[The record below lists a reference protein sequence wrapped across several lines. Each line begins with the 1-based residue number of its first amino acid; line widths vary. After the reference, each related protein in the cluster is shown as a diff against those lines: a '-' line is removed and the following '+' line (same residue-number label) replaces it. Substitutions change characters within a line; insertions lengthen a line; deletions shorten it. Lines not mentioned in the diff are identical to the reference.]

1 MEFIER
7 AIARFLKIGMTD
19 YCDIET
25 VLADDDYTLV
35 QRDGSLTTFLQLHG
49 SLRTTGEHREA
60 EIIDQ
65 MAIKLAGIMTPPGFR
80 LQFVLTRD
88 PDANARMLKE
98 ALSPAAVTAKRL
110 GMAVSDLLGE
120 RARVLSGKV
129 AMENC
134 YIAVTTQLS
143 VFPPA
148 QMKEALAER
157 LRVVREMGVGL
168 KMGQYG
174 QSQLTAVEALTETHR
189 GFLSSLKHIL
199 GEFLV
204 VSDLTARDALRM
216 LAFAINPSAF
226 HQKWQPILPGDR
238 VPVRLVRESREQA
251 DISHLQYPDLGF
263 QFFPQAPS
271 IVANDPTQVQIGERF
286 VAPIMVDI
294 PPQRPQSFDEL
305 FRSIPREV
313 PFRIMITLQSG
324 KEAAKRKVGT
334 KKSIATF
341 LSFSSSQSRQIRD
354 AAKEI
359 VELAESGHTL
369 MMASISFC
377 TWGDTQKSAAGRKAM
392 LMQAAQAWGNLQL
405 IEERGDAIEAWL
417 GTLPAMTRR
426 PSGNVFPWFIEEAVT
441 TLPLSRPASPW
452 SEGSILFRTI
462 DNKPYPFQPGSS
474 KQTSWV
480 DMAFAPPGFGK
491 SLFLAAQNLGLIL
504 SPGRDRL
511 PRMAILDIGFS
522 STAFV
527 DLVRQA
533 LPENQRHQAQ
543 AFKLTLSKQNAI
555 NPFDT
560 PLGCRYPL
568 AVDKAFLGN
577 FLSLLLTPAGMEGGV
592 PRLPEIVSMVI
603 ELLYERFADN
613 GQPNIYERGYSVLV
627 DKALDDFNIRLP
639 GGSSW
644 WQVVDK
650 LFEAGDMHSAGVAQT
665 FAVPL
670 LSDATSVLSGDH
682 KIRDVYGN
690 AKIHGEELI
699 EFLNGQIVAAVRDYP
714 LLAAP
719 TTFDPSGARVVAID
733 LQDVAKGGGD
743 QADKRTAV
751 VYMLARQATC
761 REFYRSKDS
770 LHEIPAQY
778 RAYHAAQIEADAAA
792 PKKICMDEF
801 HRTAKAPSVRDQAII
816 DIREGRKFGVHITIL
831 SQDLADFSEEI
842 VKMSNN
848 VWILSKGL
856 NEKVVEEIHDTF
868 KPSPDSMTALR
879 RYVTGPGREGSTLL
893 YLGDIK
899 GGGRVE
905 QVLRLTLGPREIWAY
920 STTAVDVALR
930 AAIAKQIGLQ
940 RALSVLAERF
950 PEGSAQSY
958 LEQRGLDGEDEEAAG
973 SELIK
978 VVASELVSNA
988 QKAARA

>member
-7 AIARFLKIGMTD
+7 AVARFLKIGMTD

-25 VLADDDYTLV
+25 VLADDDHTLV

-49 SLRTTGEHREA
+49 SLRATGEHREA
-60 EIIDQ
+60 QIIEQ
-65 MAIKLAGIMTPPGFR
+65 LSIKLAGIMTPPGFR
-80 LQFVLTRD
+80 VQFVLTRD
-88 PDANARMLKE
+88 PDANGRALKE
-98 ALSPAAVTAKRL
+98 ALSPAAATAKRL
-110 GMAVSDLLGE
+110 SMAVTDLLGE

-129 AMENC
+129 AMEHC
-134 YIAVTTQLS
+134 FIAVTTQLS
-143 VFPPA
+143 VFPPS

-157 LRVVREMGVGL
+157 LRLVREMGVGL
-168 KMGQYG
+168 KMGHYG
-174 QSQLTAVEALTETHR
+174 QSQLTAVEALKETHR
-189 GFLSSLKHIL
+189 GFLESFKHIL
-199 GEFLV
+199 SEFLM
-204 VSDLTARDALRM
+204 VSEMSSRDALRM

-226 HQKWQPILPGDR
+226 HQNWQPILPGDR
-238 VPVRLVRESREQA
+238 VPVRLVRESAEQA

-271 IVANDPTQVQIGERF
+271 IVANDPTQVQIGERY

-305 FRSIPREV
+305 FRSIPREI

-334 KKSIATF
+334 KQSMATF
-341 LSFSSSQSRQIRD
+341 LAFSSSQSRQIRE

-359 VELAESGHTL
+359 VELAESGHAL

-377 TWGDTQKSAAGRKAM
+377 TWGPDQKSAAARKAI

-452 SEGSILFRTI
+452 TEGSIMFRTI

-491 SLFLAAQNLGLIL
+491 SVFLAAQNLGLIL

-522 STAFV
+522 SAAFV

-533 LPENQRHQAQ
+533 LPERDRHQAQ
-543 AFKLTLSKQNAI
+543 AFKLTLSQKNAI

-568 AVDKAFLGN
+568 AVDKGFLGN
-577 FLSLLLTPAGMEGGV
+577 FLSLVLTPAGMEGSV
-592 PRLPEIVSMVI
+592 PRLSEIVTMLI
-603 ELLYERFADN
+603 ESLYQRFADD
-613 GQPNIYERGYSVLV
+613 GEPNIYERGYSKLV
-627 DKALDDFNIRLP
+627 DAALEKFDIRMP
-639 GGSSW
+639 DGATW
-644 WQVVDK
+644 WQVVDR
-650 LFEAGDMHSAGVAQT
+650 LFEVGDTHSAGIAQT

-670 LSDATSVLSGDH
+670 LSDATTVLSSDH
-682 KIRDVYGN
+682 KIRDVYGSAQIN
-690 AKIHGEELI
+690 GESLI
-699 EFLNGQIVAAVRDYP
+699 NFLNGMIVAAVKDYP
-714 LLAAP
+714 LLSAP
-719 TTFDPSGARVVAID
+719 TTFDPSGARVVSID

-743 QADKRTAV
+743 QANKRTAI

-761 REFYRSKDS
+761 REFYRSKDTLS
-770 LHEIPAQY
+770 EIPERY
-778 RAYHAAQIEADAAA
+778 RSYHAAQIEADAAA

-801 HRTAKAPSVRDQAII
+801 HRTAKAQSVRDQAII

-831 SQDLADFSEEI
+831 SQDLQDFSDEI

-856 NEKVVEEIHDTF
+856 AETTTDEIQKTF
-868 KPSPDSMTALR
+868 KPSPDAMTALR
-879 RYVTGPGREGSTLL
+879 RHVTGPGREGSTLL

-930 AAIAKQIGLQ
+930 GAIAEQVGLP
-940 RALSVLAERF
+940 RALNVLAERF
-950 PEGSAQSY
+950 PDGSAQSY
-958 LEQRGLDGEDEEAAG
+958 LEQRGLESDDDEEAG

-978 VVASELVSNA
+978 AVARELVA
-988 QKAARA
+988 EVRKTARG